1 MTGGLGELLLCG
13 NATDESALK
22 MKEEGRNVKKR
33 LRSFATLGIVALLLA
48 VIALPPVL
56 ADEIDDLRGQQ
67 SGIQDDQQNTQDQ
80 LAKTQQKINEVS
92 ATVQK
97 LDEQI
102 VEYSMEI
109 DRLTQEINDQEAL
122 LVKTQEELAEA
133 KKEETRYYAALKQ
146 RIQMMYET
154 GDVNYLEVLLR
165 AESVSDFFTRME
177 YTKQL
182 VEYDRSI
189 MDNLVEFR
197 EAVEEKETL
206 IEETKAG
213 LEADKQEQEVQ
224 KANLEGSKEQKSV
237 ELSSLKQNEDELN
250 AYIAELDKQEAE
262 IEQQIKEAEEEL
274 RRQEEER
281 KRQEE
286 ERKRQ
291 EEERRR
297 KEEEERRR
305 QEEQNSSS
313 HSQEPNGGGTTSN
326 STLSWPLPGYTRISS
341 GYGDREHPIYGGQR
355 FHTGLDIPAPQ
366 GTSIKAAAGGTVIT
380 SQYNR
385 SYGYYVVVSHGN
397 GLSTLYA
404 HCSQLFV
411 SVGDTVSQGQ
421 TIAAVGSTGD
431 STGNHLHFEV
441 RVNGSHTN
449 PWNYV

>member
-1 MTGGLGELLLCG
+1 M
-13 NATDESALK
+13 
-22 MKEEGRNVKKR
+22 KKR

-48 VIALPPVL
+48 VIALSPVL
-56 ADEIDDLRGQQ
+56 ADEVDDLKGQQ
-67 SGIQDDQQNTQDQ
+67 SDIQNEQENTQDQ
-80 LAKTQQKINEVS
+80 LAKTQQKIDEVN

-109 DRLTQEINDQEAL
+109 DRLTQEITDQEAL
-122 LVKTQEELAEA
+122 LVKTQEELEEA

-154 GDVNYLEVLLR
+154 GDVNYIEVLLR

-182 VEYDRSI
+182 VDYDRSI
-189 MDNLVEFR
+189 MDNLVESR

-224 KANLEGSKEQKSV
+224 KANLEASKEQKSV
-237 ELSSLKQNEDELN
+237 ELSSLKKNEDELT

-262 IEQQIKEAEEEL
+262 IEAQIKAAEEEL

-286 ERKRQ
+286 E
-291 EEERRR
+291 ERRR
-297 KEEEERRR
+297 QEEEERRR

-313 HSQEPNGGGTTSN
+313 QPQEPSTEEPSGGGTTSN
-326 STLSWPLPGYTRISS
+326 STLSWPLPGYTRVSS

-385 SYGYYVVVSHGN
+385 SYGYYVVISHGN

-411 SVGDTVSQGQ
+411 SVGDTVSQGE

>member
-1 MTGGLGELLLCG
+1 MNCGSAAGESTLQ
-13 NATDESALK
+13 TKVEV
-22 MKEEGRNVKKR
+22 RNVKKR
-33 LRSFATLGIVALLLA
+33 LRSFATFGIVALLVA

-56 ADEIDDLRGQQ
+56 ADELDDLKGQQ
-67 SGIQDDQQNTQDQ
+67 GDIEDEQRETQDR
-80 LAKTQQKINEVS
+80 LTETQQKINAVNE
-92 ATVQK
+92 AVQK

-102 VEYSMEI
+102 VGYSTEI
-109 DRLTQEINDQEAL
+109 DRLAQEITDQEAL
-122 LVKTQEELAEA
+122 LLKTQEELEEA
-133 KKEETRYYAALKQ
+133 KKEESRYYAALKQ

-182 VEYDRSI
+182 VEYDRGI

-224 KANLEGSKEQKSV
+224 KANLEASKEQKSV
-237 ELSSLKQNEDELN
+237 ELASLKKNEDELT

-262 IEQQIKEAEEEL
+262 IEAQIKAAEEEL

-281 KRQEE
+281 RRQEE
-286 ERKRQ
+286 EEQ
-291 EEERRR
+291 RRL
-297 KEEEERRR
+297 EEERRR
-305 QEEQNSSS
+305 QEEEEQRRQDELNNSSTP
-313 HSQEPNGGGTTSN
+313 QDEPSSGEPSGGGSTSN
-326 STLSWPLPGYTRISS
+326 SALSWPLPGYTHISS
-341 GYGDREHPIYGGQR
+341 GYGEREHPIYGSQR
-355 FHTGLDIPAPQ
+355 FHAGLDIPAPQ
-366 GTSIKAAAGGTVIT
+366 GTSIKAAAAGTVIT

-404 HCSQLFV
+404 HCSQLYV